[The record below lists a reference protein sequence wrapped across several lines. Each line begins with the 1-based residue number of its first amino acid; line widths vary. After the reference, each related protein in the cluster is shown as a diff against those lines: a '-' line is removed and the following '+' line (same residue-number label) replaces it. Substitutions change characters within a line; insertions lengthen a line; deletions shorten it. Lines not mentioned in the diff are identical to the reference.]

1 MNMDGEQSVQTI
13 GAIFLMHFA
22 SFSTKRTRQ
31 AYRMKPTKTLLHGKV
46 FQKTLMENPFYC
58 IKKTSLPC
66 VPSK

>member
-22 SFSTKRTRQ
+22 NFSTKRTRQ

-58 IKKTSLPC
+58 IKKT
-66 VPSK
+66 

>member
-31 AYRMKPTKTLLHGKV
+31 AYRMKPTKTLLHGKLSV
-46 FQKTLMENPFYC
+46 LENFNGKSLLLHQKNLITVC
-58 IKKTSLPC
+58 AQ
-66 VPSK
+66 